1 MSRVEV
7 ITGPERRRLWTK
19 EQKRRIFAQAFA
31 PGAMVSEAARRAGV
45 CSGQIYRWRKE
56 LHEEAQGFSQ
66 VLVAAPTADDRP
78 AAAPIEVDI
87 GGFRV
92 RIGAT
97 APRELVACVIK
108 VLACR

>member
-19 EQKRRIFAQAFA
+19 EQKRQILAEAFA

-45 CSGQIYRWRKE
+45 YSGQIYRWRKE

-66 VLVAAPTADDRP
+66 VIVAAPTAADRP
-78 AAAPIEVDI
+78 AAAPIEVEIGDI
-87 GGFRV
+87 RV
-92 RIGAT
+92 RIAAS
-97 APRELVACVIK
+97 APRD
-108 VLACR
+108 LAASIVKALAGR